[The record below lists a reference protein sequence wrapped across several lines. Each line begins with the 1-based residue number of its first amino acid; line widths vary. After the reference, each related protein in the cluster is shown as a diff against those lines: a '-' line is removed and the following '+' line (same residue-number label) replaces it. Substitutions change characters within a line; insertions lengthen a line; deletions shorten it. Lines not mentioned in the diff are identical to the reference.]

1 VRTKTATIGCLASLW
16 FIGVCVAVAQK
27 STQGPVFR
35 GGSDN
40 VPVFVTVTD
49 TSGRLVPDLAR
60 GRFQVL
66 DNGKPQAVT
75 LFDNAPQPIRLIVML
90 DVSGSM
96 SGNLGLLRA
105 ACQQLVG
112 HLAPGDLARVGTF
125 GERIDISPAFTQD
138 AEALM
143 AALPDF
149 IPPNA
154 PTPLWTAI
162 DRAIGE
168 FGAADG
174 RRVVLV
180 MSDGKDSG
188 PRWGQH
194 WVSQP
199 DVADRAQRE
208 DVMVYAIGLQSRGPM
223 PMGPGAGNLRD
234 MLVANLVDPGLGTT
248 ALETGGGYFEIR
260 PREDLGV
267 AFTRVADELHHQ
279 YLLGFSPTSHD
290 GKPHKIEVRL
300 DRKDLKPR
308 ARKTYRAP
316 TAGGG
321 LVSP

>member
-1 VRTKTATIGCLASLW
+1 MMGRLASLW
-16 FIGVCVAVAQK
+16 LLAACVAAAQGPL
-27 STQGPVFR
+27 QGPVFR
-35 GGSDN
+35 GGADN

-49 TSGRLVPDLAR
+49 KSGRLVPDLTRAN
-60 GRFQVL
+60 FQML
-66 DNGKPQAVT
+66 DNGKTQPVT
-75 LFDNAPQPIRLIVML
+75 LFDNSPQPIRLIVML

-96 SGNLGLLRA
+96 SGNLSLLRA
-105 ACQQLVG
+105 ACEQLVA
-112 HLAPGDLARVGTF
+112 HLGPGDLARVGTF
-125 GERIDISPAFTQD
+125 GERIDISPAFTQHA
-138 AEALM
+138 AELI
-143 AALPDF
+143 AALPDV
-149 IPPNA
+149 IPRNA
-154 PTPLWTAI
+154 PTPLWNAI

-168 FGAADG
+168 FGTADG

-208 DVMVYAIGLQSRGPM
+208 DVMIYAIGLQSRGPM
-223 PMGPGAGNLRD
+223 PVGPGSGNLRD
-234 MLVANLVDPGLGTT
+234 MMTANLVDPGLGTT

-260 PREDLGV
+260 PREDLGA

-279 YLLGFSPTSHD
+279 YLLGFAPPSRD
-290 GKPHKIEVRL
+290 GNAHKIEVRI

-316 TAGGG
+316 VAGR
-321 LVSP
+321 S